1 MNKLLDLVNWH
12 AAFGRGLDHLRSLF
26 LLALRLYV
34 SWQFLKSGWLKLS
47 SWEGTIDLFTHE
59 YRVPLLPP
67 TLAAIAGTAGEIIFP
82 VLLIVGLFSRVGAI
96 GGFAVN
102 AMAVIAYSHVLLS
115 EGFEAALAQHVLW
128 GLMFAVLALFGGGSI
143 SLDSWLERRSA
154 ARCRAPIRSHA
165 AQSA

>member
-12 AAFGRGLDHLRSLF
+12 AAFGRGLDHLRPIF

-47 SWEGTIDLFTHE
+47 SWDSTVDLFTSE
-59 YRVPLLPP
+59 YHVPLLPP
-67 TLAAIAGTAGEIIFP
+67 TLAAVAGTAGELIFP
-82 VLLIVGLFSRVGAI
+82 ALLIAGLFSRVAAI

-102 AMAVIAYSHVLLS
+102 AMAVLAYSHVLLS

-128 GLMFAVLALFGGGSI
+128 GLMFAVLVLFGGGSI
-143 SLDSWLERRSA
+143 SVDAWLERRSA
-154 ARCRAPIRSHA
+154 ARCRAPIHVST